1 GGGPAGA
8 PGGFRAPPP
17 PAPTSAD
24 PPHDEPHRHGIH
36 TAAPCEPHSQ
46 DLGDAIA
53 EIEAAA
59 RSHLDAGKFLVS
71 LGGEHGLSTGPVRA
85 AVGAAGGPLG
95 VVQFDA
101 HADLR
106 DTYEGS
112 RHSHASVMRRVVD
125 DLGLPTLA
133 VGLRSLS
140 APEAEL
146 IRSRDLPVI
155 WSHELHDDALAGSS
169 ERFEGLLESLPDR
182 VYLTF
187 DIDYFDP
194 ALVPATGTPEP
205 GGGHWHET
213 MRLLR
218 ALFRRKHVV
227 AMDVVEL
234 APVPGLPSSD
244 FVAAKLVYKCLGY
257 RFRRTVGRSR

>member
-1 GGGPAGA
+1 
-8 PGGFRAPPP
+8 
-17 PAPTSAD
+17 
-24 PPHDEPHRHGIH
+24 
-36 TAAPCEPHSQ
+36 
-46 DLGDAIA
+46 
-53 EIEAAA
+53 A
-59 RSHLDAGKFLVS
+59 RTHLDAGKFLVS

-85 AVGAAGGPLG
+85 SVDAARGPLG

-140 APEAEL
+140 TPEAEL
-146 IRSRDLPVI
+146 IRSRGLPVI
-155 WSHELHDDALAGSS
+155 WSHQLHEDARAGSS
-169 ERFEGLLESLPDR
+169 ERFERLLETLPDEI
-182 VYLTF
+182 YLTF

-194 ALVPATGTPEP
+194 SLVPATGTPEP
-205 GGGHWHET
+205 GGGQWHET
-213 MRLLR
+213 LRLLR
-218 ALFRRKHVV
+218 ALFRRKRVV
-227 AMDVVEL
+227 GMDIVEL
-234 APVPGLPSSD
+234 APVAGLPGSD

-257 RFRRTVGRSR
+257 RFRRAGDRDG